1 MIRDVVRAVL
11 VLVVLAV
18 GCEVIAV
25 HRGRQPATAAPS
37 AWPAQPGW
45 QTGWPGPPAWQPAA
59 PAWQPVAATP
69 EPGPIRRVARE
80 MVDLTEAFIGV
91 IR

>member
-18 GCEVIAV
+18 GCEIVAV
-25 HRGRQPATAAPS
+25 HSRRAQPAGSVQGPVAY
-37 AWPAQPGW
+37 
-45 QTGWPGPPAWQPAA
+45 QTPAWQPAA

>member
-1 MIRDVVRAVL
+1 VIRDIVRAVL

-18 GCEVIAV
+18 GCEIIAV
-25 HRGRQPATAAPS
+25 HRGRQPPAP
-37 AWPAQPGW
+37 Q
-45 QTGWPGPPAWQPAA
+45 PPAWQPQPVAYQPHAWQPVA
-59 PAWQPVAATP
+59 PAWQPAQATP

>member
-18 GCEVIAV
+18 GCEILAV
-25 HRGRQPATAAPS
+25 HGQREAAKQPVAYHPP
-37 AWPAQPGW
+37 AWQPI
-45 QTGWPGPPAWQPAA
+45 QQPPAWQPAA
-59 PAWQPVAATP
+59 PQ
-69 EPGPIRRVARE
+69 PGPLRRVARE
-80 MVDLTEAFIGV
+80 VVDLSEAFIGV

>member
-1 MIRDVVRAVL
+1 MIRDIVRAVL

-18 GCEVIAV
+18 GCEIIAV
-25 HRGRQPATAAPS
+25 HRGRQAAAP
-37 AWPAQPGW
+37 QPPVW
-45 QTGWPGPPAWQPAA
+45 QPQPVAYQPPAWQPAA
-59 PAWQPVAATP
+59 PAWQPAQATP

>member
-1 MIRDVVRAVL
+1 MIRDIVRAVL

-18 GCEVIAV
+18 GCEIIAV
-25 HRGRQPATAAPS
+25 HRGQQAAP
-37 AWPAQPGW
+37 AQTW
-45 QTGWPGPPAWQPAA
+45 QPHQAAYPPAWQPAA
-59 PAWQPVAATP
+59 YPPAWQPVQAPP

-80 MVDLTEAFIGV
+80 LVDLTEAALGV